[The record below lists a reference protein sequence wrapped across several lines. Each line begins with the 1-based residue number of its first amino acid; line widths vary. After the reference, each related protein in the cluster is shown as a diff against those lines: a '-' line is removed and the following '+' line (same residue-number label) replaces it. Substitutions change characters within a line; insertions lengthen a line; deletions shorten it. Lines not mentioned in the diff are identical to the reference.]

1 MFSSL
6 KIGLVLVMLAGAG
19 GGYLYVN
26 KLQKDNAVLK
36 TNQIKLE
43 TAVQE
48 SNQVIEQQ
56 TKDLKKIRSTLKKV
70 EEVNAKLQADRDALN
85 NRLGSV
91 VNNSLRAV
99 LGRAPLQAVI
109 SDRREQLMAE
119 VSGLVAERATQ
130 FGISI
135 EEVRI
140 KKADLPSENSEAI
153 YRRMQTERQQE
164 AAQIRAV
171 GEEKSR
177 FIRAEAE
184 KNKTI
189 LLAEAQRDGD
199 ILRGQGDAEKNKILG
214 KAFSQDPEFFS
225 FYRSMQAYSRALSEG
240 DTTMVLSPKS
250 DFFGVNCSLSN
261 YFVF

>member
-85 NRLGSV
+85 KRLGKHDIG
-91 VNNSLRAV
+91 NL
-99 LGRAPLQAVI
+99 
-109 SDRREQLMAE
+109 AE
-119 VSGLVAERATQ
+119 NKPGLVEKIINKASDSAARCMEIASGSPLT
-130 FGISI
+130 
-135 EEVRI
+135 EEELNGAPNREC
-140 KKADLPSENSEAI
+140 PSFWPDSNT
-153 YRRMQTERQQE
+153 TE
-164 AAQIRAV
+164 
-171 GEEKSR
+171 
-177 FIRAEAE
+177 
-184 KNKTI
+184 
-189 LLAEAQRDGD
+189 
-199 ILRGQGDAEKNKILG
+199 
-214 KAFSQDPEFFS
+214 
-225 FYRSMQAYSRALSEG
+225 
-240 DTTMVLSPKS
+240 
-250 DFFGVNCSLSN
+250 
-261 YFVF
+261 